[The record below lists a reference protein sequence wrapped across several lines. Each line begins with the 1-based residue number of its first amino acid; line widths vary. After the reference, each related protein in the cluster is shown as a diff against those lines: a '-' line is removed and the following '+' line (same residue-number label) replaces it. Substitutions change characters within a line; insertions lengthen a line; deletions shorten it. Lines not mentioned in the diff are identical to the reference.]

1 MPRLRPLNPV
11 GLTALITGASGGIG
25 LEFARR
31 HARLG
36 GTPILV
42 ARSSESLTRI
52 AAEIL
57 DNHGIDAPVIACDL
71 AKPDGAETLWRHVSD
86 KSLTVDI
93 LINNAGFGGTGRVW
107 ERPFED
113 ERDMIRLNVE
123 TLANLTRLA
132 LPGMI
137 ARGRGAILNV
147 GSMAGFVAGPRMATY
162 YATKAFVLSYTEGLA
177 EELEGTGVSATV
189 LAPGP
194 VKTGFQRRAKFRSGN
209 DMDKRALPPESVAE
223 VGYTGMLRG
232 ETIVIPGRENSVGS
246 KLIPFIP
253 RSLRRRLMGRINGK
267 LAN

>member
-1 MPRLRPLNPV
+1 MSRPRPLNPV

-25 LEFARR
+25 LALARR

-42 ARSSESLTRI
+42 ARSRQSLTRI
-52 AAEIL
+52 AADML
-57 DNHGIDAPVIACDL
+57 DQHGIDAPVIAHDL
-71 AKPDGAETLWRHVSD
+71 AHPDGAETLWRKIAD
-86 KSLTVDI
+86 QSLTVDC

-123 TLANLTRLA
+123 TLAGLTRLA

-162 YATKAFVLSYTEGLA
+162 YATKAFVLSYTEALA

-194 VKTGFQRRAKFRSGN
+194 VKTGFQKRAKFRTGT
-209 DMDKRALPPESVAE
+209 DMDKRALSPEEVADA
-223 VGYTGMLRG
+223 GYTGMLRG
-232 ETIVIPGRENSVGS
+232 ETIVIPGRENRIGA
-246 KLIPFIP
+246 LTIPFIP
-253 RSLRRRLMGRINGK
+253 RAMRRRMMGRINGK
-267 LAN
+267 LAG